1 MHGGRGAA
9 SAGLLALL
17 PSCASLHADKHT
29 YEASSPAVE
38 VGGAK
43 IRMQVRPEGA
53 DNAFSVSAMVV
64 STTVAT
70 LDGPFRW
77 RIEATGEP
85 GRQEKLIVR
94 RIRTRTAVTKRD
106 EWFPASELNRYA
118 NFKPQDGGTTRAL
131 YPIPGMLKVKPRS
144 NGTFENSALRSGL
157 DEPPVPVP
165 VGSPVCAMKP
175 GITRWKTTPS

>member
-38 VGGAK
+38 VGGAMV
-43 IRMQVRPEGA
+43 RMQVRPEGA

-70 LDGPFRW
+70 LDTVVTDGEG
-77 RIEATGEP
+77 EA
-85 GRQEKLIVR
+85 IVDVVL
-94 RIRTRTAVTKRD
+94 AP
-106 EWFPASELNRYA
+106 PAEA
-118 NFKPQDGGTTRAL
+118 
-131 YPIPGMLKVKPRS
+131 
-144 NGTFENSALRSGL
+144 
-157 DEPPVPVP
+157 
-165 VGSPVCAMKP
+165 
-175 GITRWKTTPS
+175 